1 MANKQEKIPMKLP
14 NVENEQTDALEMGA
28 TGMPTELTGGENPDN
43 RTSEEMRA
51 ELKREFEKVD
61 NSQKAV
67 DTDRFITKNRLK
79 QVKIGLLNEVFD
91 ALKRL
96 RVDPSDPESISL
108 FLQKLERE
116 DPDLLVLFESAL
128 AALDP
133 EGPTGL
139 DVPQQDGEP
148 RPEESA
154 NMMGQFSG
162 LQGQVAN
169 AGAEQAI
176 PIPGQQ
182 GMPIPG
188 QQGMPIPGQQGMP
201 QPGEEQAVVPPA
213 QRRQEQPPVMPM
225 Q

>member
-1 MANKQEKIPMKLP
+1 MANKPEKIPMKLP
-14 NVENEQTDALEMGA
+14 NVENEQMGVPEMGA
-28 TGMPTELTGGENPDN
+28 SGMPTELTGGEKLDT

-51 ELKREFEKVD
+51 ELNNEFEKID

-67 DTDRFITKNRLK
+67 DTERFTMKNRLK

-91 ALKRL
+91 ALKKL

-108 FLQKLERE
+108 FLQKLEKE
-116 DPDLLVLFESAL
+116 DPDLLILFESAL

-169 AGAEQAI
+169 AGAEQAVV
-176 PIPGQQ
+176 PPAQPG
-182 GMPIPG
+182 
-188 QQGMPIPGQQGMP
+188 GQQGMP
-201 QPGEEQAVVPPA
+201 QPGAEQAVTPPA
-213 QRRQEQPPVMPM
+213 QPGPEQSPIMPM